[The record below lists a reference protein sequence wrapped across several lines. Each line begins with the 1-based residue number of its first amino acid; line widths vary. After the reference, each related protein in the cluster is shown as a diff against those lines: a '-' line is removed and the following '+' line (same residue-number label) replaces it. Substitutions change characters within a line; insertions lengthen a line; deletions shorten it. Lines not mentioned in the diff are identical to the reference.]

1 MQARFPHLLLVLFM
15 FSSNAQKYLFA
26 QIQHSYY
33 GEVQLRNYGYDFG
46 FYRSTAKFNHPIQR
60 EIGFQIGSLVHPKEV
75 FVLNSGLPGSRI
87 FKIDKVN
94 YAWVFRP
101 KVTYS
106 YPLAKRASRFE
117 MGLSVFGGFQIP
129 IVYSWPVYVWLYQG
143 NVPFDGYS
151 DERYDPSI
159 HEPQYIGGNA
169 SFSRGIKDGSIIP
182 GVGVHAGL
190 SLEWGNYRSLSNEL
204 SFGVSTE
211 YFVKEIPIMHS
222 NNVNLQFYPAVFI
235 KFAVGYIP

>member
-1 MQARFPHLLLVLFM
+1 
-15 FSSNAQKYLFA
+15 
-26 QIQHSYY
+26 
-33 GEVQLRNYGYDFG
+33 
-46 FYRSTAKFNHPIQR
+46 
-60 EIGFQIGSLVHPKEV
+60 
-75 FVLNSGLPGSRI
+75 
-87 FKIDKVN
+87 
-94 YAWVFRP
+94 
-101 KVTYS
+101 
-106 YPLAKRASRFE
+106 

-129 IVYSWPVYVWLYQG
+129 LVYAWPVYVWLYQG

-190 SLEWGNYRSLSNEL
+190 SVEWGNYRSLSNEL